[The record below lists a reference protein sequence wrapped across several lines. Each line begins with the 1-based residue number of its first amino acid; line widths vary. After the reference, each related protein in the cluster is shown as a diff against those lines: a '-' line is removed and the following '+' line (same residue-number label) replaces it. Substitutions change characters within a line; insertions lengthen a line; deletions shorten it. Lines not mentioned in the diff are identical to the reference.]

1 MSDGGDD
8 TAGGR
13 GRGRGV
19 GTAGA
24 PSLYL
29 PSAYGTVDLRP
40 QRPILPSSRD
50 EIGEWAWIWYRGFGL
65 EDLESGIWNLGTRI
79 WGLESGQEDL
89 ANTLSLRGSNLA
101 PTSSSRE
108 YDAPRGAL
116 RILNAGKVQSAFRS
130 SGRVTSEDTGER
142 RPRARPPKPEQAEA
156 GPSKRKRDDGEGAG
170 GDGAIGTGAKKSKG
184 QGQGKGKHADALP
197 RIMPNES
204 LGAYNRRVEATLRG
218 GVSQAIKSANAIR
231 AAQDRE
237 AAEAK
242 KKRIATAQGKAGAGT
257 GTADGGGEGEGDD
270 DGGANG
276 KGKAK
281 GKGKGNGNGNGDNN
295 GEWKFEDRPVVVLP
309 EKAAPRR
316 LNDIAQAP
324 PTLPKLKQNTKLGAW
339 NTGGIGATGASVGK
353 TDAGEESSR
362 TPLNA
367 GQRRLLEEERARVID
382 KYREMKVVK
391 ERARER
397 ERDMEARAM
406 GKGKAKSD
414 TGKKRKAVGADE
426 GEE

>member
-1 MSDGGDD
+1 
-8 TAGGR
+8 
-13 GRGRGV
+13 V
-19 GTAGA
+19 
-24 PSLYL
+24 
-29 PSAYGTVDLRP
+29 VH
-40 QRPILPSSRD
+40 
-50 EIGEWAWIWYRGFGL
+50 GEGSGIWYLGLGSVARG
-65 EDLESGIWNLGTRI
+65 SGIWNLGSRI
-79 WGLESGQEDL
+79 WDLKSRLKDL
-89 ANTLSLRGSNLA
+89 ADTSSLRGSNLA

-130 SGRVTSEDTGER
+130 SGRVSSEDTGER
-142 RPRARPPKPEQAEA
+142 RPRARPAKPEQAEA

-170 GDGAIGTGAKKSKG
+170 GDGAIGTGTKKTKG
-184 QGQGKGKHADALP
+184 QGQGKGKHGDALP

-218 GVSQAIKSANAIR
+218 GVSQAIRSANAIR

-242 KKRIATAQGKAGAGT
+242 KKRIATAQGKAGGAAAG
-257 GTADGGGEGEGDD
+257 GTADDGDEDD
-270 DGGANG
+270 DEGANG
-276 KGKAK
+276 KGKVK
-281 GKGKGNGNGNGDNN
+281 GKGGKGDNN

-339 NTGGIGATGASVGK
+339 NTGGTGATGVTGSVGK
-353 TDAGEESSR
+353 TDAGEESGR

-367 GQRRLLEEERARVID
+367 GQRRLLEEERARVIE

-397 ERDMEARAM
+397 ERDMEARAK

-414 TGKKRKAVGADE
+414 TGKKRLAVGAE
-426 GEE
+426 AGEE